1 MHLIIMDFRGH
12 NQTTA
17 LTRTLA
23 TITSIGSRTD
33 DDRKGI
39 EVLEQMEEGK
49 LSVGECK
56 SEKVRRKCK
65 ETKFCFDC
73 LTEIV
78 GEHGDTVTKIY
89 HQKVSNLKEQKNLTM
104 LSLKFWSLIF
114 VIIFTPFF
122 SIKNKY

>member
-39 EVLEQMEEGK
+39 EVLEEMEEGK

-56 SEKVRRKCK
+56 SEKVRQ
-65 ETKFCFDC
+65 
-73 LTEIV
+73 V
-78 GEHGDTVTKIY
+78 
-89 HQKVSNLKEQKNLTM
+89 
-104 LSLKFWSLIF
+104 
-114 VIIFTPFF
+114 
-122 SIKNKY
+122 

>member
-17 LTRTLA
+17 LTRTSA

-78 GEHGDTVTKIY
+78 GEKFVTEIR
-89 HQKVSNLKEQKNLTM
+89 
-104 LSLKFWSLIF
+104 
-114 VIIFTPFF
+114 
-122 SIKNKY
+122 